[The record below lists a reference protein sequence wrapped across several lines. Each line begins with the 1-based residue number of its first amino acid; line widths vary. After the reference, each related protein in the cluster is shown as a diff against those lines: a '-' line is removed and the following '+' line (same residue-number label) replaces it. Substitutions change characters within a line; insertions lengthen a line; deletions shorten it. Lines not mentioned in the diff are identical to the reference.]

1 MNTIIND
8 LIENIGPGKMPS
20 TAYDTAWGARL
31 SELEPSLAEGALDW
45 LNTHQL
51 SDGSWGAEFP
61 INYYDRVIS
70 TLSAMIALTKHNPT
84 LNKKQVERG
93 VKALENIVNGVTKDV
108 LNDSNKVTIG
118 FEMLIP
124 TLVAEAQSL
133 GIIKQHGDKI
143 LNSLDELRKLKLSK
157 IKGSLINRKTTMAF
171 SAEIAGEDGLHML
184 DIENLQEPN
193 GSIGHSPSATAYYSL
208 YVNPNN
214 QRAFEYLA
222 NNVKEDGGFPNV
234 ASFDAFEI
242 SWTLWNLKMIP
253 DFEATPHI
261 TRLLDT
267 LSDAWIPNLGIGFAT
282 QYSVKDS
289 DMTSLVFDTLYQ
301 YGYKKDVES
310 ILGYEEEEY
319 FRCYPLEANT
329 SISANIHVVGALRQ
343 AGYKSEHPSV
353 QKALGFLK
361 RVKGNSKFWL
371 DKWHSSPYYTT
382 CHAIIACAG
391 YDNDLVT
398 DSVDWLL
405 ASQHPDGAWGTYMGT
420 AEETAYAMQA
430 LWVWNQSAGRIDSKV
445 IKKGV
450 EWLEANSHKP
460 YPPLW
465 IGKCLYSPQIVI
477 RSAVASALTLGKQ
490 I

>member
-1 MNTIIND
+1 
-8 LIENIGPGKMPS
+8 
-20 TAYDTAWGARL
+20 
-31 SELEPSLAEGALDW
+31 
-45 LNTHQL
+45 
-51 SDGSWGAEFP
+51 
-61 INYYDRVIS
+61 
-70 TLSAMIALTKHNPT
+70 MI
-84 LNKKQVERG
+84 
-93 VKALENIVNGVTKDV
+93 
-108 LNDSNKVTIG
+108 
-118 FEMLIP
+118 IP
-124 TLVAEAQSL
+124 TLVAEAQAL
-133 GIIKQHGDKI
+133 GIIQQHGDKI

-184 DIENLQEPN
+184 DIENLQEAN

-208 YVNPNN
+208 YVDQNN
-214 QRAFEYLA
+214 QRALNYLTD
-222 NNVKEDGGFPNV
+222 NVKEDGGFPNV

-253 DFEATPHI
+253 NFEATPRI
-261 TRLLDT
+261 TCLLDT
-267 LSDAWIPNLGIGFAT
+267 LAEAWIPNLGIGFAT

-343 AGYKSEHPSV
+343 AGYENKHPSV

-361 RVKGNSKFWL
+361 RVKGSSKFWL

-391 YDNDLVT
+391 YDNDLVS

-405 ASQHPDGAWGTYMGT
+405 STQHANGAWGTYMPT

-430 LWVWNQSAGRIDSKV
+430 LWVWNQSGSKIESKV
-445 IKKGV
+445 IQKGA
-450 EWLEANSHKP
+450 EWLEAHLDEP
-460 YPPLW
+460 YHPLW
-465 IGKCLYSPQIVI
+465 IGKCLYSPHVVI
-477 RSAVASALTLGKQ
+477 RSAVASALALGKQ
-490 I
+490 L